1 MSLKASVYF
10 YTESTFQFR
19 QVTFQMLYSHMWL
32 VAPIMDRRALQT
44 FHSKLAKVPH
54 QKGTLGGKNPHPGKK
69 YGLT

>member
-32 VAPIMDRRALQT
+32 VAPIMDRRARQT